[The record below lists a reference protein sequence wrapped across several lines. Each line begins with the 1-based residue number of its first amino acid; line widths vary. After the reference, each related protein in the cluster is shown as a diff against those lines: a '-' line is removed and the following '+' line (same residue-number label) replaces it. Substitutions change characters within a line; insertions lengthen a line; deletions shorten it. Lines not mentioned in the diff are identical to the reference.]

1 LKIWRR
7 NVRHRLDDL
16 ENSDSWQG
24 FVNDVRHRLDDL
36 EITVFSVSNGNSVRH
51 RLDDLKISLI
61 FRLVIYEVC
70 YSING
75 LRLLKRHSKNF
86 YKQ

>member
-1 LKIWRR
+1 LKLDFL
-7 NVRHRLDDL
+7 NHRLDDL
-16 ENSDSWQG
+16 EIHEYHQALEAW
-24 FVNDVRHRLDDL
+24 VRHRLDDL
-36 EITVFSVSNGNSVRH
+36 EIF
-51 RLDDLKISLI
+51 LI
-61 FRLVIYEVC
+61 FRLVIYEVR

>member
-1 LKIWRR
+1 LVLDEVLAVCHRLDDLERTVGANVIDVP
-7 NVRHRLDDL
+7 VRHRLDDL
-16 ENSDSWQG
+16 E
-24 FVNDVRHRLDDL
+24 
-36 EITVFSVSNGNSVRH
+36 
-51 RLDDLKISLI
+51 ISLI

-75 LRLLKRHSKNF
+75 LRLLKRHSKKF